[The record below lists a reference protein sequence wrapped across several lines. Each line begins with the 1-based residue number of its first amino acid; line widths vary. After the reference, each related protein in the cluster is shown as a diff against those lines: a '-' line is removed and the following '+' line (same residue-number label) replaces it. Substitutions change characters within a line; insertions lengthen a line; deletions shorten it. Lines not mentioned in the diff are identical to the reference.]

1 MGARALNEVGKGF
14 YRVLGQAHN
23 DNAAQDKAQT
33 KQGPIIQKKYL
44 DWVEALQP
52 QLWLEEPSSIIVEY
66 CCLHWIG
73 S

>member
-1 MGARALNEVGKGF
+1 MGARALNEVGKGV

-23 DNAAQDKAQT
+23 GDATQDKAQT

-52 QLWLEEPSSIIVEY
+52 QLWLEEP
-66 CCLHWIG
+66 LG
-73 S
+73 

>member
-23 DNAAQDKAQT
+23 GDATQDKAPT
-33 KQGPIIQKKYL
+33 KQGRIIQRKYL
-44 DWVEALQP
+44 DLVEALQP
-52 QLWLEEPSSIIVEY
+52 QLWLEEPSSTSVEY

-73 S
+73 